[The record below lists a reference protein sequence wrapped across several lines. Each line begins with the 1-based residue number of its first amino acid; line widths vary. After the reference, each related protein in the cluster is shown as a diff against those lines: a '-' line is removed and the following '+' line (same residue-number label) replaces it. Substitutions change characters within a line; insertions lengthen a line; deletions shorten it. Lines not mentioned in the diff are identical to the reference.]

1 MTGNSDKVKGKMLK
15 LLKNDFLASARVIP
29 LFYLI
34 EIAALCAFFIGRYAE
49 KPKILTAGVI
59 VSVIVSFLL
68 VFVSLFF
75 VIYDYQ
81 KSLFGQQGYLSF
93 TLPVNSKQL
102 LGSKVI
108 VYGMWMV
115 VSFVNFVLVL
125 DILAVYIQKEYGET
139 IDTAS
144 SLLSAFANFPSK
156 AQIVTYAIYY
166 ILEFFTIILS
176 CTIIVYFAI
185 ALSHI
190 RQFQKTNIIW
200 AVIISAAA
208 IIIGLVCIYYL
219 EKFFGVY
226 LVLGDDKSFTF
237 DFGDPTSQGM
247 QLTLM
252 PYLFMIIQDII
263 YFFVTAHIM
272 HKRINIK

>member
-1 MTGNSDKVKGKMLK
+1 MTGKSDKVKGKMLK
-15 LLKNDFLASARVIP
+15 LIKNDFLASARVIP

-34 EIAALCAFFIGRYAE
+34 EIAALCAFFIGKYTE
-49 KPKILTAGVI
+49 KTKILTAGVI
-59 VSVIVSFLL
+59 ISLLVSFLL

-108 VYGMWMV
+108 VYGAWMV
-115 VSFVNFVLVL
+115 FSFVNFVLVL
-125 DILAVYIQKEYGET
+125 DILAKYIQKQYGET

-144 SLLSAFANFPSK
+144 SLLSVFANFPSK
-156 AQIVTYAIYY
+156 AQIITYAVYY

-176 CTIIVYFAI
+176 CTIIVYFGI

-190 RQFQKTNIIW
+190 RQFQKANVIW
-200 AVIISAAA
+200 AVIISAGTM
-208 IIIGLVCIYYL
+208 ILGLVCIYYL

-226 LVLGDDKSFTF
+226 LVLGNDKSFTF
-237 DFGDPTSQGM
+237 DFGDPHSPGM

-252 PYLFMIIQDII
+252 PYLFMVLQDLGL
-263 YFFVTAHIM
+263 FFATAHIM
-272 HKRINIK
+272 HKRINIS